1 MKQYPLRNPA
11 SSFRMWNEDG
21 ILFDYKNKKLL
32 TLNSVA
38 AKIIQLSDGKTT
50 LENII
55 QEIAGEF
62 NIDSSIVMADTSD
75 FFREMM
81 VKDLLRLSDKKVEH
95 GWKELLE
102 AWKNIEPY
110 SKESPVS
117 AGVNVSSAKGGGEL
131 LKKLTHDA
139 EQLLI
144 PLQVI
149 LELTYRCNLNCKH
162 CYIENKIPNDLLK
175 KEYFKLL
182 DELAEMGTLEIV
194 FTGGEPFLRK
204 DFFHI
209 LEYARLLGFSC
220 IIKTSGTLITEEN
233 IETLAELFPHEVHVS
248 LYSMNPEEHDFI
260 TNTPGSFK
268 KSKRIIELLA
278 KRGIQVKISS
288 ALMKNTFHSAPLLL
302 DFAGKVGARIIFDL
316 ILVPGREG
324 SSTPLQLAAGDA
336 ELKEIFSN
344 PELTSII
351 MGDDRYTSGN
361 LELKTSWD
369 TGDYMCGA
377 GVVVAAVS
385 PEGNVSPCTGMGL
398 KLGNI
403 KETSFKK
410 IWHDSE
416 NIKMLRGIKNIEL
429 KTCMKCFKKEFC
441 TRCPGI
447 ALQEK
452 GSLTEIS
459 PSSCLIAGYAIR
471 KAGDQKR

>member
-1 MKQYPLRNPA
+1 MFLKQYPLRSPA

-21 ILFDYKNKKLL
+21 ILFDHKNKKLL

-38 AKIIQLSDGKTT
+38 AKIILLSSGKTT

-62 NIDSSIVMADTSD
+62 NVGSSVVMADTSD

-81 VKDLLRLSDKKVEH
+81 LKDIIRLSDKKVEH

-102 AWKNIEPY
+102 AWKNIEPH

-117 AGVNVSSAKGGGEL
+117 AGVNVSSSKQGGEL
-131 LKKLTHDA
+131 LKKLTYDA
-139 EQLLI
+139 EQMLI

-162 CYIENKIPNDLLK
+162 CYIESKISNDLSK
-175 KEYFKLL
+175 EEYFKIL
-182 DELAEMGTLEIV
+182 DELAGMGTLEIV

-204 DFFHI
+204 DFFQI
-209 LEYARLLGFSC
+209 LEYAKLLGFSC

-233 IETLAELFPHEVHVS
+233 AEALAELYPHEVHIS
-248 LYSMNPEEHDFI
+248 LYSMNPGEHDFI

-268 KSKRIIELLA
+268 KSKKAIELLTQ
-278 KRGIQVKISS
+278 KGIQMKISS
-288 ALMKNTFHSAPLLL
+288 ALMKNTFRSAPLLL
-302 DFAGKVGARIIFDL
+302 DFAKKVGARIIFDL
-316 ILVPGREG
+316 ILAPRRDGN
-324 SSTPLQLAAGDA
+324 SANLQLGVGDD

-344 PELTSII
+344 PELAPII
-351 MGDDRYTSGN
+351 MGEDRYTSGN
-361 LELKTSWD
+361 LELKTSWNPE
-369 TGDYMCGA
+369 DYMCGA

-385 PEGNVSPCTGMGL
+385 PEGDVHPCTGLGL

-410 IWHDSE
+410 IWHDSD
-416 NIKMLRGIKNIEL
+416 NVKMLRDVKNIEL

-459 PSSCLIAGYAIR
+459 PSSCLVAEYAL
-471 KAGDQKR
+471 KKK